1 MPAHATL
8 THLSTAALRLA
19 LLFALPFTLLVLVLL
34 RLSASLP
41 SRRRRQRQPATSGRQ
56 TILLTTNSARS
67 NTCALSLARAL
78 HARGHYAVA
87 VAHALPDPP
96 SRRFPLSLLLNPS
109 SLLPPATSFSA
120 AVASAHRLHIPAAP
134 LRVRHADPDDD
145 SASSLYEH
153 EVLGVI
159 LRLRPSVWVPCELL
173 VDGGGGGDAALR
185 EAVGLLRETL
195 GREAERGRPRVRCG
209 VLAPEGA
216 VAGFMQGDE
225 AFGRLVEELG
235 CAAEAV
241 EPRGEDV
248 VVRRRGEVHGMLH
261 AGRKQGKKWVL
272 EARESDVAGE
282 VQRVELPVG
291 DGDSLND
298 TYECLARLDVS
309 DARPWVMREAV
320 EVEAEGGEAY
330 RAHAVVL
337 NGAVRAF
344 AASRAADAAD
354 ETAGRL
360 FLEPSSPLHVSIHAF
375 VDAFVAALP
384 GHPPAPLAIDITVRT
399 SPTPTG
405 TATSIHPTR
414 CSWTLPPLSAPPFS
428 TAIASLVSSI
438 ASSSSLPPP
447 PPPPGQKRPTSTDEA
462 VSAQNGRLPPPPPPD
477 LHTPPTSPVLNP
489 LVTRFVA
496 STLPPTPPG
505 SPDSRRSRS
514 ADTSPPR
521 QHHHS
526 KKREFAPLPLPQ
538 TPSTPPPPAPLGWSS
553 RPGSS
558 GSSIGGGGD
567 GGSSSSSTHLELSV
581 AVAPKQKLADVP
593 TSTPPPPAKRRAADD
608 AVTDKVS
615 SSSADLVYGV
625 AGTYSLPRTLR
636 AYVLLPL
643 LELLL
648 LRRPVR
654 RGVVAVVQGWAVV
667 VERVLLP
674 GQGAWV
680 EEGGGWWWWWGDRW
694 DLAPWVWEW
703 GVRWAVGV

>member
-1 MPAHATL
+1 MALFSFSLFNIPGLTAALYAMDLLYLLRSAATALITRHSRAATASARRMPAHATL
-8 THLSTAALRLA
+8 TRLSTAALRLA
-19 LLFALPFTLLVLVLL
+19 LLFALPFTLLILVLL
-34 RLSASLP
+34 RLSASLL
-41 SRRRRQRQPATSGRQ
+41 SRRRRQPATGRQ

-195 GREAERGRPRVRCG
+195 GREAERGRPR
-209 VLAPEGA
+209 
-216 VAGFMQGDE
+216 
-225 AFGRLVEELG
+225 
-235 CAAEAV
+235 
-241 EPRGEDV
+241 
-248 VVRRRGEVHGMLH
+248 
-261 AGRKQGKKWVL
+261 GKRWVL

-291 DGDSLND
+291 DGDSLNE

-309 DARPWVMREAV
+309 DARPWVMREVV
-320 EVEAEGGEAY
+320 EVEGEGGEAY

-384 GHPPAPLAIDITVRT
+384 GHPSAPLALDITVRT

-414 CSWTLPPLSAPPFS
+414 CSWTLPPLAAPPFS

-438 ASSSSLPPP
+438 ASSSSSSSPP

-462 VSAQNGRLPPPPPPD
+462 VPAQNGRLPPD

-514 ADTSPPR
+514 VDTSPPR

-558 GSSIGGGGD
+558 GSSIGGGGGD
-567 GGSSSSSTHLELSV
+567 GSSNSHSSNSSTHLELIV
-581 AVAPKQKLADVP
+581 AVAPKQKQKLADVP

-674 GQGAWV
+674 GQGINRMI
-680 EEGGGWWWWWGDRW
+680 DK
-694 DLAPWVWEW
+694 
-703 GVRWAVGV
+703 